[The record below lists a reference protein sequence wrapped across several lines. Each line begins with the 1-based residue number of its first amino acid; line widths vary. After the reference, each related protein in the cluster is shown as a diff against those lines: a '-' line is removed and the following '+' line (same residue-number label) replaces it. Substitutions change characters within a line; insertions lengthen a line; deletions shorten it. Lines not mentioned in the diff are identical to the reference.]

1 MHIQDLKASFERE
14 MEFEKK
20 KNGEGKISEEIL
32 EV

>member
-1 MHIQDLKASFERE
+1 MHIQDLKASFEKGDGVW
-14 MEFEKK
+14 KK